1 MSNVIFLRR
10 RGGGVEERE
19 REGEREGS
27 GKEERVRRTDLQ
39 LIIKEGEGFTSVDDG
54 TDEERQPKTQVDIKH
69 IGANGI

>member
-1 MSNVIFLRR
+1 M
-10 RGGGVEERE
+10 EERE

-54 TDEERQPKTQVDIKH
+54 TDEEWQPKTQVDIKH